1 MCIAFIQFHWN
12 YFKKRHWYNDK
23 KQHYEALGNV
33 TKVWGN
39 VLILIGFKNSMWPI
53 GNFSVT
59 IALSVSKEED
69 MDVKECIVCG
79 NGFEFKNNSKKTCSD
94 KCRKQLSRNKK
105 KKRTRLIENQ
115 NVTAIQNH
123 YKAEFESMV
132 VELYCMAFDKILSFL
147 V

>member
-1 MCIAFIQFHWN
+1 M
-12 YFKKRHWYNDK
+12 
-23 KQHYEALGNV
+23 
-33 TKVWGN
+33 
-39 VLILIGFKNSMWPI
+39 
-53 GNFSVT
+53 T

-132 VELYCMAFDKILSFL
+132 VELYCMAFDKILSFCNKEPVHISEL
-147 V
+147 KFLDDLSDILLNYPDRED